1 MLKIN
6 FITLCQNF
14 SKDKALISSLWQE
27 IQLAYSETTRHYHTL
42 KHLEEIYKEL
52 QPFRLTPLLKFAIF
66 YHDIVYDVKRDDNE
80 EQSALLA
87 KKRLEEL
94 SAPSMFIEKISQL
107 IIETKIHKASSKLNA
122 LFLDADLSILGS
134 SQKRYEEYTQNVRKE
149 YAFYD
154 DTTYFFGRKKV
165 LERFLDKERIYESRY
180 FYDKYERQ
188 ARVNMLI
195 EYNSLI

>member
-1 MLKIN
+1 MLKTK
-6 FITLCQNF
+6 FTTLCQNF
-14 SKDKALISSLWQE
+14 SKDKALISLLWQE
-27 IQLAYSETTRHYHTL
+27 IQLAYSKPTRHYHTL
-42 KHLEEIYKEL
+42 KHLEDIYIEL
-52 QPFRLTPLLKFAIF
+52 QPFKLTSILEFAIF

-94 SAPSMFIEKISQL
+94 SVPSMFIEKISQL

-134 SQKRYEEYTQNVRKE
+134 SQERYKEYVQDVRKE

-154 DTTYFFGRKKV
+154 DTTYFSGRKKV
-165 LERFLDKERIYESRY
+165 LESFLDKERIYESRY

-188 ARVNMLI
+188 ARVNILM
-195 EYNSLI
+195 EYDLL

>member
-1 MLKIN
+1 MLKTK

-14 SKDKALISSLWQE
+14 SKDKALISLLWQE
-27 IQLAYSETTRHYHTL
+27 IQLAYSKPTRYYHTL

-52 QPFRLTPLLKFAIF
+52 QPFKLTPILEFAIF
-66 YHDIVYDVKRDDNE
+66 YHDVVYDVKRDDNE
-80 EQSALLA
+80 KQSALLA

-94 SAPSMFIEKISQL
+94 SVPSMLIEEVSQL
-107 IIETKIHKASSKLNA
+107 IIETKIHKAFSKLNA

-134 SQKRYEEYTQNVRKE
+134 SQKRYKEYTQNVRKE

-154 DTTYFFGRKKV
+154 DTTYFSGRKKV
-165 LERFLDKERIYESRY
+165 LESFLDKERIYESRY

-188 ARVNMLI
+188 ARVNILM
-195 EYNSLI
+195 EYDLL